1 MSSSLTRPPVSTNH
15 AFQRAARSLSLGSLA
30 KLNTPTGTMTRLQ
43 KTMRLLAC
51 PVVLGSMAL
60 TGCSPPK
67 TSYTVTK
74 AVVTKV
80 FSATDPSGHRFVAYA
95 VDRGGVEII
104 VSDTLAKSTYKVGD
118 TIQYLDQ
125 KIEISAMKTLNSTLL
140 SFKWK

>member
-15 AFQRAARSLSLGSLA
+15 AIQRTAWSLGLGAFA
-30 KLNTPTGTMTRLQ
+30 KLNTPTTPTGTMTRLQ
-43 KTMRLLAC
+43 KIMRLLAC

-80 FSATDPSGHRFVAYA
+80 FSATDPGGHRFVAYA

-104 VSDTLAKSTYKVGD
+104 VSDTLANTTYKVGD

-125 KIEISAMKTLNSTLL
+125 KIEISAMKTLNFTVSD
-140 SFKWK
+140 